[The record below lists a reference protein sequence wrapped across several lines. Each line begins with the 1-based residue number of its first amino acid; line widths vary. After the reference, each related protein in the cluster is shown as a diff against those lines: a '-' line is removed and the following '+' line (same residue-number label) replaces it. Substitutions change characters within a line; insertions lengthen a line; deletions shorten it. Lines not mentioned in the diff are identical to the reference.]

1 MKWAAGLG
9 VVVSVFMASA
19 ARADIRV
26 EPPPREPVRI
36 SSKVTIKHG
45 AIKGVDRS
53 VVAKLIVPASLVHPA
68 EPVPPPRPG
77 AAPTRNA
84 PNAPAREGQGAAPV
98 NYRTWIAGIA
108 LSLAAVSLVFVL
120 RGRSTTRTVAATVMG
135 GAVLLGAYS
144 AVQANAPAP
153 PIRPEKPAAV
163 RPATAPQIVIELVD
177 EGDSVTLLLAE

>member
-1 MKWAAGLG
+1 MKWAAGL
-9 VVVSVFMASA
+9 VVVISLFLASA
-19 ARADIRV
+19 AQADIRV
-26 EPPPREPVRI
+26 EPPKREPVRI
-36 SSKVTIKHG
+36 NSKVTIKHG

-84 PNAPAREGQGAAPV
+84 PAAGDRGALPV

-108 LSLAAVSLVFVL
+108 MSLAAVSLVFVV
-120 RGRSTTRTVAATVMG
+120 RGRSTTRTVAATILG
-135 GAVLLGAYS
+135 GAVLLTAYS
-144 AVQANAPAP
+144 AVQANAPPPVRAP
-153 PIRPEKPAAV
+153 ESV
-163 RPATAPQIVIELVD
+163 RPVAAPQIVIELVD